1 MTRIIIILL
10 FFTVSSYSQ
19 VIDWYP
25 LYPSISDTL
34 TITYNSSMGNSEL
47 NDIDDI
53 YIHTGILNKHSSS
66 HHDWINIPI
75 QWHEGADTLIQMSSL
90 GNNIYEIT
98 FRINSFF
105 NVSFNDNNEYIA
117 FIFRN
122 EDGSLAG
129 KNYNDN
135 NFYIPLMNE
144 EEFSKFTS
152 PVDFPLL
159 VQPNEEIQV
168 NIIAREDALI
178 NLFIND
184 NLVSQEYNDSIE
196 YSFATNEIGKHYI
209 HYNIQHEGN
218 IYTDSIYFIVE
229 SPQLFE

>member
-1 MTRIIIILL
+1 MTRIIIIFL
-10 FFTVSSYSQ
+10 FFTISSYSQ

-66 HHDWINIPI
+66 HHDWMNIPI

-98 FRINSFF
+98 FRISSFF
-105 NVSFNDNNEYIA
+105 NVSNNDNNEYIA
-117 FIFRN
+117 FVFRN
-122 EDGSLAG
+122 EDGSLVG
-129 KNYNDN
+129 KNYNNN

-144 EEFSKFTS
+144 E
-152 PVDFPLL
+152 
-159 VQPNEEIQV
+159 
-168 NIIAREDALI
+168 
-178 NLFIND
+178 
-184 NLVSQEYNDSIE
+184 
-196 YSFATNEIGKHYI
+196 
-209 HYNIQHEGN
+209 
-218 IYTDSIYFIVE
+218 
-229 SPQLFE
+229 